1 MSLISIPAYHCY
13 WHTFLGSSAMP
24 MRTSPTYD
32 SPTICLRRVCDNTGQ
47 KRVDE
52 HLKMGNTMHPRPHT
66 HVAEVRLGL
75 YLHRAN
81 ANAGTINSK
90 QSHLSC
96 EAGRQLQKGSCQ
108 SGAQVDNLRIHQS
121 PSHGAQCASVQYLD
135 RLLQPTR
142 NVQVAPAHEVIPQ
155 FLRLYHTV
163 LEQRSIKLD
172 KRVEVHTAAN
182 VLSDADD
189 EVGPAAGGLCN
200 PRVVRCVVAHVLHA
214 TWTWRVVRQQPLS
227 MQHCTRPRRKPAV
240 CMALLCI
247 TD

>member
-1 MSLISIPAYHCY
+1 MMRPAPRRLRWRKQTVEADLAAERATCLHVCGGAAAAAQGQASGTPASACISPPA
-13 WHTFLGSSAMP
+13 
-24 MRTSPTYD
+24 
-32 SPTICLRRVCDNTGQ
+32 
-47 KRVDE
+47 
-52 HLKMGNTMHPRPHT
+52 GNGCQSQCAQPVH
-66 HVAEVRLGL
+66 
-75 YLHRAN
+75 
-81 ANAGTINSK
+81 AGTINSK